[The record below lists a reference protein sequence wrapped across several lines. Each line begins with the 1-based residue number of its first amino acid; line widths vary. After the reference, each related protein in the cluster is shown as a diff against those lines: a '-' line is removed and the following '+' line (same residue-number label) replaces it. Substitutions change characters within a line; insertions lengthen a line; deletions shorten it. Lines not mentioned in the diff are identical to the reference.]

1 VKKSAP
7 ISDAESIVMRVFWT
21 RGSQTAEQV
30 FTALEDGVKWQ
41 ESTIK
46 TLLNRLLTKGALS
59 ARKDNRRYVYHP
71 VLTRDEWL
79 AHESHGFLDRLF
91 DGRIAPFVS
100 YFSRH
105 KKLTKKDLEE
115 LKRLVKELENGS

>member
-1 VKKSAP
+1 MKNSKS
-7 ISDAESIVMRVFWT
+7 ISDAESIVMRVFWD
-21 RGSQTAEQV
+21 RGSLTAEQV
-30 FTALEDGVKWQ
+30 FVALEDGVRWQ

-46 TLLNRLLTKGALS
+46 TLLSRLMKKGALR
-59 ARKDNRRYVYHP
+59 ARKGNRRYVYHP

-79 AHESHGFLDRLF
+79 AHESHGFLERLF
-91 DGRIAPFVS
+91 EGRVAPFVS

-115 LKRLVKELENGS
+115 LKRLVKELEND

>member
-1 VKKSAP
+1 MKNLKS
-7 ISDAESIVMRVFWT
+7 ISEAESIVMRVFWD
-21 RGSQTAEQV
+21 RGSLTAEQV
-30 FTALEDGVKWQ
+30 FAALEDGVQWQ

-46 TLLNRLLTKGALS
+46 TLLSRLMKKGALR

-79 AHESHGFLDRLF
+79 ADESHGFLERLF
-91 DGRIAPFVS
+91 EGRIAPFVS

-115 LKRLVKELENGS
+115 LKRLVKELEND